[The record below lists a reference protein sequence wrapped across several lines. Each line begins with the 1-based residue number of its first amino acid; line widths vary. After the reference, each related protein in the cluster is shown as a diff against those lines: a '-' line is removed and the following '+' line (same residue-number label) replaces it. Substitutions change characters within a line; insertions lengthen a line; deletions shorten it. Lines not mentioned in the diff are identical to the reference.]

1 MTECTEVSYVVP
13 SYFFQFLINVIRI
26 FIKKEG
32 RRLRIQNG
40 DLIFFYRVVGK
51 NKRIKFP
58 DFNAASNLSKYL
70 TYLGTVKTSD
80 LGAEDYIGWKE
91 ANKGDRF

>member
-1 MTECTEVSYVVP
+1 VGKV
-13 SYFFQFLINVIRI
+13 RI

-32 RRLRIQNG
+32 RMLKIQNE
-40 DLIFFYRVVGK
+40 DLVCFYRVVGK

-58 DFNAASNLSKYL
+58 DSDFNAVSKLSKYL
-70 TYLGTVKTSD
+70 EFLGGVETSV

-91 ANKGDRF
+91 VNKGDRF

>member
-1 MTECTEVSYVVP
+1 M
-13 SYFFQFLINVIRI
+13 IRI

-51 NKRIKFP
+51 NKRIKF
-58 DFNAASNLSKYL
+58 NAASDLSKYL

-80 LGAEDYIGWKE
+80 LEAEDYIGWKE

>member
-1 MTECTEVSYVVP
+1 M
-13 SYFFQFLINVIRI
+13 
-26 FIKKEG
+26 
-32 RRLRIQNG
+32 
-40 DLIFFYRVVGK
+40 VGK

-58 DFNAASNLSKYL
+58 DFNAASDLSKYL

-80 LGAEDYIGWKE
+80 LEAEDYIGWKE